1 MPTTCAITRQERIG
15 EMNGKPKD
23 PALQVIVLVSELVT
37 PFYFWGLFCLP
48 GEGRLSM
55 DENDQVPLGVL
66 EGQCLLHARG
76 EHEPPLFYD
85 EKEKSH

>member
-48 GEGRLSM
+48 GRRTVVYG
-55 DENDQVPLGVL
+55 
-66 EGQCLLHARG
+66 
-76 EHEPPLFYD
+76 
-85 EKEKSH
+85 